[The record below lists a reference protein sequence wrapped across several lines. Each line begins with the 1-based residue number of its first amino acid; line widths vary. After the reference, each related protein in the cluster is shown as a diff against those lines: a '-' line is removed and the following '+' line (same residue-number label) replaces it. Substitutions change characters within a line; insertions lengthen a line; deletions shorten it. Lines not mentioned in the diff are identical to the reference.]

1 MSLNLS
7 RTPLVL
13 ASLALVAPTAGQA
26 SGFHLQEQSVKA
38 AGRAFSGE
46 TADRGPESLWWNP
59 ASIAGIDAVQAYLGA
74 SAILPRGRVVDT
86 GTLILRPGQ
95 APAPVGGDPVARN
108 PIDAG
113 VVPSGAIAFPL
124 GERIAVGVAV
134 TSPFSFTTD
143 YAPDSWVR
151 YTADKTKLRTIDIQ
165 PSIAIAA
172 ADWLRLGVAVNIEY
186 ADASLGNALPNLVP
200 GSSDGAQELSGDGWD
215 FGWSAGVQIER
226 GPLTLRAAYKS
237 RITHR
242 LSGRIETSGLL
253 GPLAAQNGKIPA
265 RATFR
270 TPWQANAG
278 LRYRATDALTLNAQA
293 TRFGWSEFDAIRL
306 GAPINSAIPEN
317 YRDTWAVAGG
327 LDYALSPALTLRGGV
342 QWDQTP
348 TRQGDR
354 DARVPDS
361 SRLNYSAGLSF
372 AVNERVTLDA
382 SASFI
387 DFKTVP
393 IDRATAAYAGTPAQT
408 PILVAG
414 ELRGARAI
422 VLGLGARAR
431 F

>member
-1 MSLNLS
+1 MSLFLS
-7 RTPLVL
+7 RKPLVL
-13 ASLALVAPTAGQA
+13 ASLALVVPTAGHA

-59 ASIAGIDAVQAYLGA
+59 ASIGGIDAVQAYLGA

-86 GTLILRPGQ
+86 GTLIVRPGQ

-113 VVPSGAIAFPL
+113 VVPSGAIALPL
-124 GERIAVGVAV
+124 TDRVAVGLAV

-172 ADWLRLGVAVNIEY
+172 TDWLRLGAAINIEY
-186 ADASLGNALPNLVP
+186 ADASLGNALPNLVA
-200 GSSDGAQELSGDGWD
+200 GSPDGAQELSGDGWD
-215 FGWSAGVQIER
+215 SGWSAGVQIEQ
-226 GPLTLRAAYKS
+226 GPLTFGAAYKS
-237 RITHR
+237 SIEHR

-253 GPLAAQNGKIPA
+253 GPLAAQNGEIPA

-270 TPWQANAG
+270 TPWQANLG
-278 LRYRATDALTLNAQA
+278 LRYRATEALTLNAQA
-293 TRFGWSEFDAIRL
+293 TRFGWSEFDAIRI
-306 GAPINSAIPEN
+306 GAPINNAIPEN
-317 YRDTWAVAGG
+317 YRDTWALAGG
-327 LDYALSPALTLRGGV
+327 ADYALSPALTIRGGV

-348 TRQGDR
+348 TRRGDR

-361 SRLNYSAGLSF
+361 SRLNYSAGLSW
-372 AVNERVTLDA
+372 AVNNRVTLDA
-382 SASFI
+382 SASYI

-408 PILVAG
+408 PILVSG